1 MVSQPTQSQLDRILA
16 ELADLRDSLAIL
28 TRRVDRLSTL
38 VEERGIGTE
47 TSGVGSA
54 SVVSSAAASGYV
66 GQHPTQSVVAEE
78 AGFAVG
84 WAERE
89 AVARGIGLWLR
100 RSVSGEHRGN
110 SGRHRVRESSRLYIV
125 CRDFFGVDHLD
136 PVRICQRF
144 AEVKALCS
152 RNGDWGESVFIGLPS
167 QREVRAALLAG
178 GFNEPATF

>member
-110 SGRHRVRESSRLYIV
+110 SGGIASVNLHGST
-125 CRDFFGVDHLD
+125 
-136 PVRICQRF
+136 
-144 AEVKALCS
+144 LCAGTS
-152 RNGDWGESVFIGLPS
+152 LVWITWILLGSAIGL
-167 QREVRAALLAG
+167 RR
-178 GFNEPATF
+178 